1 MVVMTGGSPKETTI
15 AARLGDIIYWIGCLL
30 AVSWAAPCCYT
41 AHTHPGVAIHSVLFA
56 IIGAAIIWVFC
67 RAVQY
72 VLASR

>member
-15 AARLGDIIYWIGCLL
+15 TARRGNIIYGIGCLL

-41 AHTHPGVAIHSVLFA
+41 AHTYPGVAIHSILFA
-56 IIGAAIIWVFC
+56 IIGAAIIWGFC

-72 VLASR
+72 LLANR